1 MPLIKGENIVM
12 EEFSKYF
19 KSMLEQLMKSG
30 TNESGLNFDVKAF
43 DLNNGSSIMQMFFGG
58 MTDKKE
64 KLAIRKLTEEEIEQ
78 YKSILEN
85 RDKLQY
91 QFRRLMTEQKKL
103 DADFDLF
110 WQDAQEHSKIKADPK
125 QLSVDLETGFLF
137 QEVNVNQK
145 NKEEEV

>member
-1 MPLIKGENIVM
+1 M

-43 DLNNGSSIMQMFFGG
+43 DLSNGSSIMQMFFGG

-64 KLAIRKLTEEEIEQ
+64 KLAIRKLTEQEIEQ
-78 YKSILEN
+78 YKSILES

-110 WQDAQEHSKIKADPK
+110 WQDAQEISKIKLDPK

-145 NKEEEV
+145 SKEEEV